1 MYHTR
6 QHMTKLSK
14 IKDAKVIS
22 SEFLRSS
29 RLVALMLYDHC
40 YII

>member
-6 QHMTKLSK
+6 QHMIKLSK

-22 SEFLRSS
+22 S
-29 RLVALMLYDHC
+29 ALPTFVKACSLDA
-40 YII
+40 I